1 MFQLNFVGNQIE
13 YLVENILFLGLGVY
27 IVDQMNES
35 FFREVLDLIDWYV
48 GNIFFSLDYVYRV
61 YNDILKVVKNLIEIL
76 KLIIEKFFGVFKIGI
91 DNNEI

>member
-1 MFQLNFVGNQIE
+1 
-13 YLVENILFLGLGVY
+13 
-27 IVDQMNES
+27 MNES